1 MSKTS
6 EIKEILEG
14 SYDLHVY
21 AGPDTQE
28 RRMDALETVKYAY
41 ESQMGGFV
49 LKSHEYSTAPIANLL
64 DNIYPGINII
74 GSLSLNYAVGGI
86 NPKAVETSAKLGAKV
101 IWMPTLSSH
110 HRIQKFSDSIGLK
123 IVDNNN
129 QLTKETIEVLEII
142 AEYDILLASGNLSPI
157 EVRKLFQEAKKR
169 GVNKMIASNAHRIMS
184 LDEQKSLTELGV
196 VIEYSFQ
203 ECMPNTN
210 TLSIKE
216 LSKNLNQL
224 DTQNCVITS
233 NFGQWMNPT
242 PAEGIRMAI
251 SFLLEEGMKAH
262 KISQL
267 VKENPKN
274 LLGI

>member
-1 MSKTS
+1 
-6 EIKEILEG
+6 
-14 SYDLHVY
+14 
-21 AGPDTQE
+21 
-28 RRMDALETVKYAY
+28 
-41 ESQMGGFV
+41 
-49 LKSHEYSTAPIANLL
+49 
-64 DNIYPGINII
+64 
-74 GSLSLNYAVGGI
+74 
-86 NPKAVETSAKLGAKV
+86 
-101 IWMPTLSSH
+101 
-110 HRIQKFSDSIGLK
+110 
-123 IVDNNN
+123 
-129 QLTKETIEVLEII
+129 
-142 AEYDILLASGNLSPI
+142 
-157 EVRKLFQEAKKR
+157 
-169 GVNKMIASNAHRIMS
+169 MIASNAHRIMS
-184 LDEQKSLTELGV
+184 LDEQKSLTDLGV

-210 TLSIKE
+210 SLSIEE

-224 DTQNCVITS
+224 GTQNCVITT